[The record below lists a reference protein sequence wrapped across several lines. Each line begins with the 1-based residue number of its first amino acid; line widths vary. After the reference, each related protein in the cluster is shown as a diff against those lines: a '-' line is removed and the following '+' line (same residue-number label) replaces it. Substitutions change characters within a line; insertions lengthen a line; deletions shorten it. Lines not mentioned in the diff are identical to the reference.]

1 MQYLNHSSNHKTRKV
16 RKASLS
22 LIISVVRCIYV
33 LVAAGIVCRGFYHA
47 IEKFI
52 SEDVSTRQ
60 EYHTVERRR
69 YPSITFCYKYKHGTK
84 RVIDNYLPKFKDKA
98 KEKGTSNVCLIL
110 LLRNDEL

>member
-1 MQYLNHSSNHKTRKV
+1 MQHFNYSSNHKTRKV

-22 LIISVVRCIYV
+22 FIISVVRCIYV
-33 LVAAGIVCRGFYHA
+33 LVAAAIVCRGFYHA

-60 EYHTVERRR
+60 EYHTIERRR

-84 RVIDNYLPKFKDKA
+84 RVIDNYLPKFRNRA
-98 KEKGTSNVCLIL
+98 REKGIYNLK
-110 LLRNDEL
+110 